1 MVTGL
6 ALWTLGLLAAVAVLV
21 DRVLG
26 EPERWHPLVGF
37 GHVANRLE
45 RGFNQGGSGRRRLAG
60 AAGVALLVFGPAA
73 LAGWGLLQCPLWAAL
88 AGHLV
93 LLVFAEGA
101 CSLHQHLRPI
111 AQALQQGDLPAA
123 RGLTARIVSRD
134 THQADAGEL
143 AKAAVESAL
152 ENGNDAIFG
161 ALFWFVVAGGPGAL
175 TFRLVNTL
183 DAMWGYRSA
192 RFLSFGWAAARL
204 DDVLNWLPARLTAGS
219 YALLGQTRRAWRCWQ
234 RQAPQW
240 ESPNAGP
247 VMASGAGALGLALG
261 RGARYDG
268 RWEVRP
274 PLGRGRPAQAHDIGR
289 ALQLVDRSVLLWL
302 LVLNLAG
309 VLVLGAGAA

>member
-1 MVTGL
+1 MGL
-6 ALWTLGLLAAVAVLV
+6 ALWTLGLLAAAAVVV

-37 GHVANRLE
+37 GRVANVLE
-45 RGFNQGGSGRRRLAG
+45 RGVNRGGMAVRRLAG
-60 AAGVALLVFGPAA
+60 AVGVALLVFGPAA
-73 LAGWGLLQCPLWAAL
+73 LAGWWLLQWPLWAAL

-93 LLVFAEGA
+93 LLIFALGA

-111 AQALQQGDLPAA
+111 AHALQQGDLAAA
-123 RGLTARIVSRD
+123 RRFTARIVSRD
-134 THQADAGEL
+134 THEADAGEL

-161 ALFWFVVAGGPGAL
+161 ALFWFAVGGGPGAL
-175 TFRLVNTL
+175 AFRLANTL

-192 RFLSFGWAAARL
+192 RFLHFGWAAARL

-234 RQAPQW
+234 RQAPRW
-240 ESPNAGP
+240 DSPNAGP
-247 VMASGAGALGLALG
+247 VMAAGAGALGLALG
-261 RGARYDG
+261 RGARYGG

-274 PLGRGRPAQAHDIGR
+274 PLGQGRTAQPHDIGR

-309 VLVLGAGAA
+309 VLLRAGAA